1 MRTGRRIDDVLHP
14 VKDACFTAAAV
25 EFSYRN
31 RDCRRGAAA
40 HALDAIIVLG
50 GAIAPRL
57 SRAYGL
63 IQVTESGGRIFA
75 LGRLAQAYPNARIVY
90 SGGDAPFFA
99 IGARETDYLYSLLD
113 SFGIRRQR
121 VPREDRSRNT
131 RENAIYTKQPVKP
144 KPGKR
149 WLLVTSTWHVPRTV
163 GCFSVHRLPGR
174 LANAAALTV
183 VAV

>member
-1 MRTGRRIDDVLHP
+1 
-14 VKDACFTAAAV
+14 
-25 EFSYRN
+25 
-31 RDCRRGAAA
+31 
-40 HALDAIIVLG
+40 
-50 GAIAPRL
+50 
-57 SRAYGL
+57 
-63 IQVTESGGRIFA
+63 VTESGGRIFA

-121 VPREDRSRNT
+121 VLREDRSRNT

-144 KPGKR
+144 KPGKP
-149 WLLVTSTWHVPRTV
+149 WLLVTSAWHVPRTV
-163 GCFSVHRLPGR
+163 GCFSAHRLPGR